1 MTVCQPFQSAFY
13 VIFSCLFCQVG
24 TQENHKLDLKVQAT
38 EKKLRDAST
47 QLEEA
52 KKDVAE
58 MRKEAEERIKILDAK
73 GDEINNLKGKIEEG
87 KLQVI

>member
-1 MTVCQPFQSAFY
+1 MSTLSICILGNILFVC
-13 VIFSCLFCQVG
+13 FCQVG